1 MSDILRFLKTIDDE
15 YLIGLSN
22 KGIVKRS
29 YKDLETTDVQVTVQ
43 GEEILG
49 QCGDAQVTLRLPI
62 TNSACSC
69 PSTSICKHV
78 IMTILAARKATESAG
93 GADPTTASAGESAAA
108 SAMGAGPVAAN
119 AGSPRETAAGST
131 VEAGSAAENPAGSSS
146 ESTEGKVAGS
156 TVETDPAAMQ
166 AMENVGRTEIEP
178 KDELLEVPAERMKK
192 SVGNKDWIKLLTQT
206 DFAQD
211 FEMTEGKMLTVRN
224 LKTNVTVK
232 LCFPLELSTCSAC
245 HDDKLCVH
253 KAAALLAYQVK
264 KGATAVEELM
274 DAAAQQTEEFDEESV
289 PDTLADLRIFL
300 EDLLMAGS
308 ARLSPETPL
317 GLERLALRAHNARLP
332 DLEEKLRVL
341 AESVAGYL
349 GRNAKITASDLMR
362 KIAECYGLAERMES
376 MIAEGKSVY
385 SLAGAFR
392 SDYVD
397 VPELLLHGVGM
408 RAFESATGYAGKTL
422 YFFEE
427 KSRMF
432 YTYTVARP
440 TIYEK
445 GTRRGRAAESVP
457 WGLNCSL
464 SQLSAATVRL
474 RGGKANAGRR
484 LSSTSAAHADL
495 ITVSGTLPEGI
506 DETIYDDFEALWQ
519 AYLAKTRETEE
530 ELPEADKLFLIR
542 PAEML
547 DVHYDEVNQKL
558 VFWLE
563 DLGGRRLRGELAY
576 SKQEEM
582 AIRSLER
589 LEKKLQ
595 RKEEEMPVFLG
606 VFYASEGEC
615 CFYPIETIEG
625 KRLME

>member
-1 MSDILRFLKTIDDE
+1 MSNVLQFLKTIDDE
-15 YLIGLSN
+15 YLTGLSN

-29 YKDLETTDVQVTVQ
+29 YKDLETTDVQVTEQ

-49 QCGDAQVTLRLPI
+49 QCGDAQVTLKLPI
-62 TNSACSC
+62 TNSTCSC

-78 IMTILAARKATESAG
+78 IMTILAAQKIGDASAESA
-93 GADPTTASAGESAAA
+93 
-108 SAMGAGPVAAN
+108 N
-119 AGSPRETAAGST
+119 
-131 VEAGSAAENPAGSSS
+131 
-146 ESTEGKVAGS
+146 
-156 TVETDPAAMQ
+156 
-166 AMENVGRTEIEP
+166 
-178 KDELLEVPAERMKK
+178 DELLEVPAERMKK

-206 DFAQD
+206 NFEQD

-224 LKTNVTVK
+224 LKTEVTVK
-232 LCFPLELSTCSAC
+232 LCYPLELSTCSAF

-308 ARLSPETPL
+308 ARLSTETPL
-317 GLERLALRAHNARLP
+317 GLESLALRAHNAKLP

-349 GRNAKITASDLMR
+349 GRKAKITASDLMR
-362 KIAECYGLAERMES
+362 KIAECYGLTERMEN
-376 MIAEGKSVY
+376 MIAGGKSVY
-385 SLAGAFR
+385 SLAGTFR

-408 RAFESATGYAGKTL
+408 RAFESASGYAGKTL

-427 KSRMF
+427 KSKTF

-445 GTRRGRAAESVP
+445 GTRRSHAAEAVP

-464 SQLSAATVRL
+464 SQLSTATVRL

-495 ITVSGTLPEGI
+495 ITVSGALPEGI
-506 DETIYDDFEALWQ
+506 GETIYDDFEALWK
-519 AYLAKTRETEE
+519 AYLAKTKETEE

-542 PAEML
+542 PGEML

>member
-1 MSDILRFLKTIDDE
+1 MSDILRFLKTIDEE

-29 YKDLETTDVQVTVQ
+29 YKDLETTDVQVTEQ
-43 GEEILG
+43 GEEIVG

-62 TNSACSC
+62 TNSTCSC
-69 PSTSICKHV
+69 PSTSICKHM
-78 IMTILAARKATESAG
+78 IMTILATQKLGDASAESA
-93 GADPTTASAGESAAA
+93 
-108 SAMGAGPVAAN
+108 N
-119 AGSPRETAAGST
+119 
-131 VEAGSAAENPAGSSS
+131 
-146 ESTEGKVAGS
+146 
-156 TVETDPAAMQ
+156 
-166 AMENVGRTEIEP
+166 
-178 KDELLEVPAERMKK
+178 DELLEIPAERMKK
-192 SVGNKDWIKLLTQT
+192 SVGNKDWIKLLSQT

-224 LKTNVTVK
+224 LKTDVTVK
-232 LCFPLELSTCSAC
+232 LCFPIELSTCSAC

-253 KAAALLAYQVK
+253 KAAAILAYQMQ
-264 KGATAVEELM
+264 KGVTNLEELM
-274 DAAAQQTEEFDEESV
+274 DEAAQQTEEFDAESV

-317 GLERLALRAHNARLP
+317 GLERLALRAHNAKLP

-341 AESVAGYL
+341 AKSVAGYQ
-349 GRNAKITASDLMR
+349 GRMAKITASDLMR
-362 KIAECYGLAERMES
+362 RIAECYELTECMEKTL
-376 MIAEGKSVY
+376 AEGKSVY
-385 SLAGAFR
+385 SLAGTFR
-392 SDYVD
+392 SDYAD

-408 RAFESATGYAGKTL
+408 RAFESASGYAGKTI

-427 KSRMF
+427 KSKTF
-432 YTYTVARP
+432 YTYTIARP

-445 GTRRGRAAESVP
+445 GTRRGYATETVP
-457 WGLNCSL
+457 WGLNCSFA
-464 SQLSAATVRL
+464 QLSTATIRL
-474 RGGKANAGRR
+474 RGGKANADRR

-495 ITVSGTLPEGI
+495 ITVSGALPEGI
-506 DETIYDDFEALWQ
+506 DETIYDDFEELWK
-519 AYLAKTRETEE
+519 AYLTKTMGSGE
-530 ELPEADKLFLIR
+530 ELSEADKLFLIR
-542 PAEML
+542 PSEML

-563 DLGGRRLRGELAY
+563 DFGGRRLRGELVY

-595 RKEEEMPVFLG
+595 RKEEEMPVFIG

-615 CFYPIETIEG
+615 CFYPIETIEA

>member
-1 MSDILRFLKTIDDE
+1 MSNVLQFLKTIDDE
-15 YLIGLSN
+15 YLTGLSN

-29 YKDLETTDVQVTVQ
+29 YKDLETTDVQVTEQ
-43 GEEILG
+43 GEELLG
-49 QCGDAQVTLRLPI
+49 QCGDAQVTLKLPI
-62 TNSACSC
+62 TNSTCSC

-78 IMTILAARKATESAG
+78 IMTILAAQKLGDASAESANC
-93 GADPTTASAGESAAA
+93 TASAAA
-108 SAMGAGPVAAN
+108 SVGDAGSENGAANPENANTAAN
-119 AGSPRETAAGST
+119 AGNAS
-131 VEAGSAAENPAGSSS
+131 
-146 ESTEGKVAGS
+146 K
-156 TVETDPAAMQ
+156 
-166 AMENVGRTEIEP
+166 ENVTAGEPLGNKVTES

-206 DFAQD
+206 DFGQD

-224 LKTNVTVK
+224 LKTEVTVK
-232 LCFPLELSTCSAC
+232 LCYPLELSTCSAC

-317 GLERLALRAHNARLP
+317 GLERLALRAHNAKLP

-349 GRNAKITASDLMR
+349 GRKAKITASDLMR
-362 KIAECYGLAERMES
+362 KIAECYGLTERMEN
-376 MIAEGKSVY
+376 MIAGGKSVY
-385 SLAGAFR
+385 SLAGNFR

-408 RAFESATGYAGKTL
+408 RAFESASGYAGKTL

-427 KSRMF
+427 KSKTF

-445 GTRRGRAAESVP
+445 GTRRSHAAETVP

-495 ITVSGTLPEGI
+495 ITVSGALPEGI
-506 DETIYDDFEALWQ
+506 GETIYDDFEALWK
-519 AYLAKTRETEE
+519 AYLAKTKETEE

-542 PAEML
+542 PGEML

-625 KRLME
+625 KRLAE

>member
-1 MSDILRFLKTIDDE
+1 MSNVLQFLKTIDDE
-15 YLIGLSN
+15 YLTGLSN

-29 YKDLETTDVQVTVQ
+29 YKDLETTDVQVTEQ

-49 QCGDAQVTLRLPI
+49 QCGDAQVTLKLPI
-62 TNSACSC
+62 TNSTCSC

-78 IMTILAARKATESAG
+78 IMTILAAQKLGDVSQENANV
-93 GADPTTASAGESAAA
+93 TASAAA
-108 SAMGAGPVAAN
+108 SVGDAGSENGAASPENANTTAN
-119 AGSPRETAAGST
+119 AGNASKENVTAG
-131 VEAGSAAENPAGSSS
+131 EPLGN
-146 ESTEGKVAGS
+146 KVA
-156 TVETDPAAMQ
+156 
-166 AMENVGRTEIEP
+166 EP

-206 DFAQD
+206 DFEQD

-224 LKTNVTVK
+224 LKTEVTVK
-232 LCFPLELSTCSAC
+232 LCYPLELSTCSAC

-264 KGATAVEELM
+264 KGAAAVEELM

-308 ARLSPETPL
+308 ARLSTETPL
-317 GLERLALRAHNARLP
+317 GLERLALRAHNAKLP

-349 GRNAKITASDLMR
+349 GRKAKITASDLMR
-362 KIAECYGLAERMES
+362 KIAECYGLTERMEN
-376 MIAEGKSVY
+376 MIAGGKSVY
-385 SLAGAFR
+385 SLAGTFR

-408 RAFESATGYAGKTL
+408 RAFESASGYAGKTL

-427 KSRMF
+427 KSKTF

-445 GTRRGRAAESVP
+445 GTRRSHAAETVP

-464 SQLSAATVRL
+464 SQLSTATVRL

-484 LSSTSAAHADL
+484 LSSTSTAHADL
-495 ITVSGTLPEGI
+495 ITVSGALPEGI
-506 DETIYDDFEALWQ
+506 GETIYDDFEALWK
-519 AYLAKTRETEE
+519 AYLAKTKETEE

-542 PAEML
+542 PGEML

-625 KRLME
+625 KRLAE